1 MQVGGRTSGVLVM
14 KGVDRV
20 SLEEWVGEK
29 QLGGRTGGV
38 LVMKGAVRVSLTVW
52 VGEK

>member
-1 MQVGGRTSGVLVM
+1 MGR
-14 KGVDRV
+14 
-20 SLEEWVGEK
+20 EK
-29 QLGGRTGGV
+29 QLGERTGGV